1 MINKLNIKMIGKN
14 ILNFALVIV
23 VSMIGCTEAL
33 GGYSEWNNVEVN
45 STELEFLQGLQNS
58 V

>member
-1 MINKLNIKMIGKN
+1 MINKLNIKMIRKN

-33 GGYSEWNNVEVN
+33 GGYSEWINVDSN